1 MRIKMRKTLLF
12 IFGLLLWFP
21 AVPIFASD
29 TSRLTLG
36 PGVLTFPEIAQKLSV
51 DGRKVELEAGLKY
64 RAAYVYL
71 KDRSWDDVTKLLA
84 AGLEVQFRRKEENRW
99 VMEWDSNILQREDR
113 WHRKLASLFRKKI
126 QDELREVAPY
136 LNLPYPALLQSLEET
151 KAQAMEAAQQFD
163 GFVSRYPNET
173 EARAQPAYRQLL
185 ERRNALWQQTERIS
199 ALLDFGAFFAFNLF
213 RENNNDSFFLQL
225 VKKGRIEN
233 SRWIFGAPYGYS
245 GISNESVSR
254 GTGWIDMPARTSL
267 RYEITLYLRE
277 LIMDVRVFW
286 QRPGLMEITGAQQQ
300 IPMVDEVQ
308 GIYRIS
314 LRESRPDESSFL
326 DELTHTEYLFRL
338 LGDEAMQWLQEGNK
352 ASEKAAE
359 GELLKKT
366 FEPRLPTAASLSQLI
381 EVWSKAQLA
390 EAIMQLWPL
399 RESLWGFEGT
409 PVPVT
414 GRVALNSIVLGNDAF
429 AREIN
434 RLNEYLSRL
443 DPSQAAEQINQLKE
457 RLKELQEKR
466 AEYLQQ
472 YQNRM
477 PWTFRLNDRV
487 LMVMNRA
494 AFLERSYDYALQ
506 AYRNLEQKTTLP
518 APGAALILPFDA
530 MITYCTE
537 VSGSRMNWARYLYG
551 DYRGLPIGDL
561 GRVRKLLHLINYLPN
576 RSRTWQQLKQNKR
589 VEISLARV
597 SPQDFPRWVDAITTR
612 IPGAEGVYTNYLRYL
627 LASLDWSAANN
638 QNSPEWLRYCTI
650 WLRLEPEQEPSSS
663 AVKTYRLE
671 IECRLGPLSKF
682 GFRAPSNDETN
693 GPIYPSLNA
702 ELVPLIRDGITF
714 GNASV
719 GNLKIE
725 E

>member
-1 MRIKMRKTLLF
+1 MRTKVGKTLLL
-12 IFGLLLWFP
+12 IFGLLFWFSL
-21 AVPIFASD
+21 ASTFALD

-36 PGVLTFPEIAQKLSV
+36 PGVLTFPEIAQKLSI
-51 DGRKVELEAGLKY
+51 DGRKVELEAGLQH
-64 RAAYVYL
+64 RAAYIYL
-71 KDRSWDDVTKLLA
+71 KERSWDDATKLLS
-84 AGLEVQFRRKEENRW
+84 AGLEVQFRSKGESRW
-99 VMEWDSNILQREDR
+99 VMEWDSNILKREDT
-113 WHRKLASLFRKKI
+113 WQRKLASLFRKRI

-151 KAQAMEAAQQFD
+151 NALAAEAAQQFD
-163 GFVSRYPNET
+163 RFVGRYSHEA

-185 ERRNALWQQTERIS
+185 DRRNALWQQSQRIS
-199 ALLDFGAFFAFNLF
+199 ALLDFGAFFALNLF

-225 VKKGRIEN
+225 VKKGRLEN

-245 GISNESVSR
+245 GMSNESVSR
-254 GTGWIDMPARTSL
+254 GTGWIDVPARTLL

-277 LIMDVRVFW
+277 LILDVRVFW
-286 QRPGLMEITGAQQQ
+286 QRPGLVETIGTQHQ
-300 IPMVDEVQ
+300 IPMMDEVQ
-308 GIYRIS
+308 GTYRIS
-314 LRESRPDESSFL
+314 LRESRPDESSFW
-326 DELTHTEYLFRL
+326 DDLTHTEYLFRL
-338 LGDEAMQWLQEGNK
+338 LGDAAMQWLQEGNE
-352 ASEKAAE
+352 AGEKVAGDE
-359 GELLKKT
+359 RLKKM
-366 FEPRLPTAASLSQLI
+366 FEPELPASASLSQLI
-381 EVWSKAQLA
+381 EAWSKTQNA

-414 GRVALNSIVLGNDAF
+414 GRVNLSSIVLGHDAF

-434 RLNEYLSRL
+434 SLNEYLSRL
-443 DPSQAAEQINQLKE
+443 DPSLSTEQINRLNE

-472 YQNRM
+472 FQNRM

-487 LMVMNRA
+487 LIVTNRV
-494 AFLERSYDYALQ
+494 AFLERSHDYALH

-530 MITYCTE
+530 MIAYCTE

-561 GRVRKLLHLINYLPN
+561 GRVRKLLHLINHLPN
-576 RSRTWQQLKQNKR
+576 RSRIWQQLKQDKR
-589 VEISLARV
+589 VEVSLARV
-597 SPQDFPRWVDAITTR
+597 SPPDFPRWVDAITTR
-612 IPGAEGVYTNYLRYL
+612 IPGAEGAYTNTLRYQ
-627 LASLDWSAANN
+627 LAMLGWAGGDSRTAHS
-638 QNSPEWLRYCTI
+638 WLRYCTI
-650 WLRLEPEQEPSSS
+650 VLRLEPERELPSS
-663 AVKTYRLE
+663 AAKTYRLE
-671 IECRLGPLSKF
+671 IECRLGPLSEF
-682 GFRAPSNDETN
+682 GFQLFPSDGTN
-693 GPIYPSLNA
+693 SPVYTSMTA
-702 ELVPLIRDGITF
+702 ELGSLIRDGIAF